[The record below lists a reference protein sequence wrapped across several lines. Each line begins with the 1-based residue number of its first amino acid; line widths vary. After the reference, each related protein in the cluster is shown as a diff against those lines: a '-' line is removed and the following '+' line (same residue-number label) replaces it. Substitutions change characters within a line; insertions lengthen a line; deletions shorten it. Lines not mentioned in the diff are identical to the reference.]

1 MEKPTSQ
8 EHVLHENPY
17 IAEIT
22 AYIEAHHPQRAEQL
36 RAIDIALLA
45 DGLMEIQTRYG
56 NESDNPKQYHN
67 FEHTADVFKDFCM
80 YADVLELDA
89 QECADGALAAVY
101 HDWEQDMGPGLNEAA
116 SATELGRRMEQAGYS
131 IERQVHAQQCI
142 LVTDVE
148 FDESG
153 LPTPKNLMKYDPD
166 RTLLAVSLADMNGI
180 ALRGERT
187 MVDHAYRLVREI
199 HHVSFEQV
207 RENPR
212 ELISMLAKQFF
223 YVGDVLTRLK
233 PAVRHHVVDAEKVDE
248 VLAMLDATY
257 NTQSSMAIN
266 AAKTVY
272 ELVQVDPARAV
283 QQLTS
288 WGSQCA
294 TERQYLAGLQRYT
307 TKLALGRL
315 ARGGKSD

>member
-1 MEKPTSQ
+1 MELPTSQ

-22 AYIEAHHPQRAEQL
+22 AYIEMQYPHRVEQL
-36 RAIDIALLA
+36 GAIDVALLA
-45 DGLMEIQTRYG
+45 DGLTEIQTRYG
-56 NESDNPKQYHN
+56 SDSDNPKQYHN

-89 QECADGALAAVY
+89 REFVNGALAAVY
-101 HDWEQDMGPGLNEAA
+101 HDWEQDKGPGLNEAV
-116 SATELGRRMEQAGYS
+116 SGTELARRMEQAGYS
-131 IERQVHAQQCI
+131 IERQMHAQECI

-153 LPTPKNLMKYDPD
+153 LPNPKNLMTYSPD

-180 ALRGERT
+180 TLRGEQT

-199 HHVSFEQV
+199 HHLSFEQV

-212 ELISMLAKQFF
+212 EFISMLAKQFF
-223 YVGDVLTRLK
+223 YVGDVLTRLE
-233 PAVRHHVVDAEKVDE
+233 PAVRHHVANRDKADE

-257 NTQSSMAIN
+257 STQSSMAIN

-272 ELVQVDPARAV
+272 ELVQVDPIRSV
-283 QQLTS
+283 RQLTG
-288 WGSQCA
+288 WGAQCG
-294 TERQYLAGLQRYT
+294 TEQQYLAGLKRYT

-315 ARGGKSD
+315 ARGKLD